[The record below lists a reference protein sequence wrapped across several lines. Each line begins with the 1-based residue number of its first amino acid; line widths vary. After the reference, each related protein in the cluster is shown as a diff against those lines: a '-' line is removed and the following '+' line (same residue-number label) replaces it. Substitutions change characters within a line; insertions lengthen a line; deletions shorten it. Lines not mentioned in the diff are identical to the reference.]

1 MNSVPIVEPGML
13 MPSLVDNVVELVV
26 RNVALV
32 VGLVAVGSTCAC
44 TGGCPSNVTVGSS
57 VHGRRVVPN
66 PVDVVMLSRPMRHMV
81 GAPST
86 THTRYTF
93 EYPPVVRHTSA
104 SRSVTLAW
112 PSGSQNPWKCSV
124 VSAFTILQPSAVSH
138 LRSPKLAPEHESNII
153 ICSCGLPRRCLR
165 VGEASMGMASG
176 MEVGAAVCTD
186 STVAVGGDVV
196 SAGGRAWGG
205 TRGGVAEASAAAGLG
220 RAVRAGVGGV
230 GAPMGTQP
238 LYPAGPAA
246 SASAARA
253 ADSAVAASM
262 NSCRGVVG
270 FGAVVGGVPRGRL
283 ALGRGAVVVGVP
295 RGGGVSCLL
304 IGGRGCG

>member
-1 MNSVPIVEPGML
+1 
-13 MPSLVDNVVELVV
+13 
-26 RNVALV
+26 
-32 VGLVAVGSTCAC
+32 
-44 TGGCPSNVTVGSS
+44 
-57 VHGRRVVPN
+57 
-66 PVDVVMLSRPMRHMV
+66 
-81 GAPST
+81 
-86 THTRYTF
+86 
-93 EYPPVVRHTSA
+93 
-104 SRSVTLAW
+104 
-112 PSGSQNPWKCSV
+112 
-124 VSAFTILQPSAVSH
+124 
-138 LRSPKLAPEHESNII
+138 
-153 ICSCGLPRRCLR
+153 
-165 VGEASMGMASG
+165 MGMASG

-270 FGAVVGGVPRGRL
+270 FGAVVGGVSRGRL
-283 ALGRGAVVVGVP
+283 ASGLGAVVVGVP
-295 RGGGVSCLL
+295 RGTAGRWCPVPAHRRAGVWLRWRLWWVDVPVVCTRLVCCGGW
-304 IGGRGCG
+304 